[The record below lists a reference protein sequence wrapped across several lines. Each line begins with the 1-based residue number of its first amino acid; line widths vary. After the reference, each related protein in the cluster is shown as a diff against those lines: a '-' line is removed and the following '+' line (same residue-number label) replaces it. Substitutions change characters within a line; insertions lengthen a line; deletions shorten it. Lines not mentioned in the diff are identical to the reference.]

1 MGINYAQTVPN
12 LKLQQI
18 TFDLLFPYS
27 DNVGLAST
35 CNSVGQSLG
44 VFIGHAVF
52 LNLASKDFSNK
63 YFRSE
68 PQQEGVVTLASFMV
82 IWSGIYFVTTTLIFI
97 FKHEGDKNHAADENT
112 IVKSY
117 VRLYEISKLPAVR
130 MCILFQMT
138 KGVSDSVFGYFLFIN
153 FWTKIN

>member
-1 MGINYAQTVPN
+1 MYKSF
-12 LKLQQI
+12 LC
-18 TFDLLFPYS
+18 S
-27 DNVGLAST
+27 ENVGLAST

-68 PQQEGVVTLASFMV
+68 PQPEGLVTLASFMV
-82 IWSGIYFVTTTLIFI
+82 IWSCIYLVTTTLIFI
-97 FKHEGDKNHAADENT
+97 FKHEGDKNHAEDDNT
-112 IVKSY
+112 ILKSY

-130 MCILFQMT
+130 MCVLFQLT
-138 KGVSDSVFGYFLFIN
+138 KSVSNSI
-153 FWTKIN
+153 

>member
-1 MGINYAQTVPN
+1 M
-12 LKLQQI
+12 
-18 TFDLLFPYS
+18 
-27 DNVGLAST
+27 GLAST

-68 PQQEGVVTLASFMV
+68 PQTEGVVTLASFMV
-82 IWSGIYFVTTTLIFI
+82 VWSCIYFVTTTLILI
-97 FKHEGDKNHAADENT
+97 FKHEGDKNHAGDENT
-112 IVKSY
+112 IFKSY

-138 KGVSDSVFGYFLFIN
+138 KGVSELVFVKISFLWAFSNSQKKNLIKKLEFLN
-153 FWTKIN
+153 FTENILHS